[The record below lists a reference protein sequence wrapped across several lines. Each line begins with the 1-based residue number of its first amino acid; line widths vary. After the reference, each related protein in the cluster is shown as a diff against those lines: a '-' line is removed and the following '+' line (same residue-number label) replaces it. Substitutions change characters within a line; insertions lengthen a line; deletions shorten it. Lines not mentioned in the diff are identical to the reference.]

1 MKPATT
7 TTTKQETVAPTY
19 EWQSHPEDYKL
30 IAFGFDDLPCSTGNV
45 QMVVEALAKYE
56 GFGTCFVLGE
66 NVEKSG
72 TALLEYVMGY
82 GFEIGNHSYSHARLT
97 ELTYN
102 EIRTELQKTNDIL
115 KRTLGVTP
123 KWFRP
128 PYLANNANLRA
139 ACFATDGMYV
149 MNGNKNGKTKVW
161 YNVEDGG
168 DVLRD
173 AVANAYDG
181 AVYVMHPA
189 RSTTALAMEEICKSL
204 YEQGYRF
211 CTMSQLFEY
220 KGITPQYNVSYY
232 DIHG

>member
-1 MKPATT
+1 M
-7 TTTKQETVAPTY
+7 PTY

-66 NVEKSG
+66 NIEKSG